1 MQEKYSKPQEDS
13 SGDAEAAAIAAWEEE
28 GDSPGRTSYR
38 AIKGSQ
44 EEGRNNLTKQDV
56 ANIIG

>member
-1 MQEKYSKPQEDS
+1 MQEKYCKPQEDS

-28 GDSPGRTSYR
+28 DSPGRTSYR
-38 AIKGSQ
+38 ALKGSQ